1 MYDWANSVYSLVI
14 NTAIFP
20 IYYFKICESQAYPDP
35 VTHEMVINLLGF
47 KAPSA
52 EFLTYAYSLSYLI
65 ISILSPILSG
75 IADYSG
81 RKKAFMRFFVLL
93 GSLSCISFYFF
104 NANDIAFGLLMVI
117 FASVGFSGSL
127 VFYNAFLPEIVTP
140 DRYDKTSAKGYAL
153 GYIGSVLLLIVNL
166 VMVSKPQWFLLPDA
180 GTATRI
186 SFLMVGL
193 WWLGFSQ
200 YTFYYLPKESRHNK
214 IDNKIITKG
223 FKELKRIWF
232 SLRHLPE
239 VRRYLQAYFFYDMGT
254 QTIMLLAT
262 TFIINKLNIDKS
274 FLIVTVLV
282 IQLVAIPGA
291 YFFAFISKKRG
302 NIFSIRAM
310 ILIWIMVCIAAYFV
324 NDNPG
329 DIISGQYQFLI
340 IAVIVGIIMGGI
352 QSLSR
357 ATYAKLL
364 PATLDHASYFSFYDV
379 IEKTGL
385 ILGPLSFGVMQAL
398 TGDIS
403 NSVWPLMVFFIIG
416 YILLSGKKWSEA
428 AGVLPGTAGP
438 SSG

>member
-20 IYYFKICESQAYPDP
+20 IYYSSICDSHSIVDP
-35 VTHEMVINLLGF
+35 VTHEKVIELFGYR
-47 KAPSA
+47 APSA
-52 EFLTYAYSLSYLI
+52 AFLTYAYSLSYLF

-93 GSLSCISFYFF
+93 GSLSCIAFYFF
-104 NANDIAFGLLMVI
+104 NANNIAFGLLMVI
-117 FASVGFSGSL
+117 FASIGFSGSL

-140 DRYDKTSAKGYAL
+140 EHYDKTSAKGYAL

-166 VMVSKPQWFLLPDA
+166 AMVSKPEWFLLPDT
-180 GTATRI
+180 GTATRV

-200 YTFYYLPKESRHNK
+200 YTFHYLPKEERLNK
-214 IDNKIITKG
+214 VNNKIITKG
-223 FKELKRIWF
+223 FTELKKVWF

-239 VRRYLQAYFFYDMGT
+239 VRRFLQAFFFYDMGV
-254 QTIMLLAT
+254 QTIILLAT
-262 TFIINKLNIDKS
+262 TYVINKLHIDDS
-274 FLIVTVLV
+274 FLIITVLV

-291 YFFAFISKKRG
+291 YLFAYISKSRG

-310 ILIWIMVCIAAYFV
+310 IIIWVGVCISAYFV
-324 NDNPG
+324 ADK
-329 DIISGQYQFLI
+329 YQFLA
-340 IAVIVGIIMGGI
+340 IAIVVGIIMGGI

-379 IEKTGL
+379 IEKIGL
-385 ILGPLSFGVMQAL
+385 ILGPLSFGIMQAL

-403 NSVWPLMVFFIIG
+403 NSVWPLMLFFIIG
-416 YILLSGKKWSEA
+416 YVLLSGKKWSEA
-428 AGVLPGTAGP
+428 AGVLPEKSHNA
-438 SSG
+438 